1 MAQRRKVLRLLMGP
15 RFGFWRNGK
24 VLKLDC
30 GTPHNFVTILNS
42 H

>member
-1 MAQRRKVLRLLMGP
+1 MAQEGKLLRLLMGP
-15 RFGFWRNGK
+15 RFGFWKNGK

-30 GTPHNFVTILNS
+30 VTPHNFVNILNS